1 VDVVKVIVDRDLC
14 EGNARCVQLAPR
26 VFRTDDNDKLEIL
39 IDEVPEDLREAVES
53 AVAVCP
59 RQALRLL
66 DGMEPLAAPYVLEY
80 TYQRSTGP
88 VIGRFLTALRDG
100 RLEGV
105 RTQRGRVLMPPLEY
119 DPDDGSPTGEVVP
132 VGPGGVVT
140 AFANGFAL
148 VKLDGADTAMLHK
161 LDVKEPRLGM
171 RVYPRWSDK
180 RSGSILDLECFT
192 EQPVPVPV
200 PAPDPGPVTLFPSFV
215 HLEYTVTAGR
225 NLSQYLRALAEK
237 RIVGG
242 RCGVCQKV
250 YLPRRGSC
258 PTCGIPS
265 EENVE
270 VSDRGTITTFC
281 IIRIPFDAAPFPPP
295 YTAIA
300 VLLDGADMPIFH
312 LLQGGEA
319 RMGMRVRA
327 VWAETLS
334 PTLASI
340 RWFEPSGEP
349 DAPFEAIEKHL

>member
-1 VDVVKVIVDRDLC
+1 MKIIVDRDLC
-14 EGNARCVQLAPR
+14 EGNARCVQQAPK
-26 VFRTDDNDKLEIL
+26 VFRTDDNDRLEIL
-39 IDEVPEDLREAVES
+39 IEEPPESMHEAVEA
-53 AVAVCP
+53 AVALCP

-66 DGMEPLAAPYVLEY
+66 DSEPLAAPYVLEY

-88 VIGRFLTALRDG
+88 VIGRFLAGLRDG

-105 RTQRGRVLMPPLEY
+105 RTQSGRVLMPPLEY
-119 DPDDGSPTGEVVP
+119 DPDDGSPTGETVP

-171 RVYPRWSDK
+171 RVYPKWAETRT
-180 RSGSILDLECFT
+180 GSILDLQCFT
-192 EQPVPVPV
+192 ENHQPIS
-200 PAPDPGPVTLFPSFV
+200 ASGGDPVTLFPSFV

-225 NLSQYLRALAEK
+225 NLTQYLRALAEK

-242 RCGVCQKV
+242 RCSQCQKV

-270 VSDRGTITTFC
+270 VCDQGTITTFC

-312 LLQGGEA
+312 LLRGGEA

-327 VWAETLS
+327 VWAEELT

-340 RWFEPSGEP
+340 RWFEPSGDP